1 MERLECGMRD
11 EQSRPICV
19 VEDDVDVRASVRLLL
34 EATGYRVMDFANA
47 EAFLRATDGRDA
59 ACLVFDLYMGDM
71 TGLDLLE
78 YLRSDG
84 VQTPAIIITATGDD
98 LDARCARAG
107 ALALLHKP
115 SAASEMLAWVAHAC
129 GSH

>member
-1 MERLECGMRD
+1 MSV
-11 EQSRPICV
+11 EQSRPVCI
-19 VEDDVDVRASVRLLL
+19 VEDDADVRASVRLLL
-34 EATGYRVMDFANA
+34 EATGYRVVEFANA

-59 ACLVFDLYMGDM
+59 ACLVFDLYMGGM

-78 YLRSDG
+78 SLRSDG
-84 VQTPAIIITATGDD
+84 VQTPAIIMTANGND
-98 LDARCARAG
+98 LDARCTRAG

>member
-1 MERLECGMRD
+1 MSVEQPRLV
-11 EQSRPICV
+11 CV
-19 VEDDVDVRASVRLLL
+19 VEDDADVRASAKLLL
-34 EATGYRVMDFANA
+34 EATGYRVVDFANA

-59 ACLVFDLYMGDM
+59 ACLVFDLYMGGM

-78 YLRSDG
+78 FLRSDG
-84 VQTPAIIITATGDD
+84 VQTPVIIVTANRDD

-115 SAASEMLAWVAHAC
+115 AAASEMLAWVAHAC
-129 GSH
+129 RPN

>member
-1 MERLECGMRD
+1 MSV
-11 EQSRPICV
+11 EQSRLVCV
-19 VEDDVDVRASVRLLL
+19 VEDDADVRASVRLLL
-34 EATGYRVMDFANA
+34 EATGYRVVDFANA

-59 ACLVFDLYMGDM
+59 ACLVFDLYMGGM

-78 YLRSDG
+78 RLRSDG
-84 VQTPAIIITATGDD
+84 VQTPALIVTANGAD

-115 SAASEMLAWVAHAC
+115 SAASEMLAWVARAC
-129 GSH
+129 GPH

>member
-1 MERLECGMRD
+1 MSVEHLVC
-11 EQSRPICV
+11 I
-19 VEDDVDVRASVRLLL
+19 VEDDADVRASVRLLL
-34 EATGYRVMDFANA
+34 EVTGYRVAEFANA

-59 ACLVFDLYMGDM
+59 ACLVFDLYMGGM

-78 YLRSDG
+78 RLRSEG
-84 VQTPAIIITATGDD
+84 VQTPALIITADGSD

-115 SAASEMLAWVAHAC
+115 AAASEMLAWVAHAC
-129 GSH
+129 TSH

>member
-1 MERLECGMRD
+1 MSV
-11 EQSRPICV
+11 EQSRLVCI
-19 VEDDVDVRASVRLLL
+19 VEDDTDVRASIRLLL
-34 EATGYRVMDFANA
+34 EVTGYRVAEFADA

-59 ACLVFDLYMGDM
+59 ACLVFDLYMGGM

-78 YLRSDG
+78 RLRSDG
-84 VQTPAIIITATGDD
+84 IQTPALIITADGSD

-115 SAASEMLAWVAHAC
+115 AAASEMLAWVAHAC
-129 GSH
+129 GSR

>member
-1 MERLECGMRD
+1 MRV
-11 EQSRPICV
+11 EQSCLICV
-19 VEDDVDVRASVRLLL
+19 VEDDADVRASVRLLL
-34 EATGYRVMDFANA
+34 EATGYRVADFANA

-59 ACLVFDLYMGDM
+59 SCLVFDLHMGGM

-78 YLRSDG
+78 CLRSEG
-84 VQTPAIIITATGDD
+84 VQTPAIIVTASGTD
-98 LDARCARAG
+98 LDARCMRAG

-115 SAASEMLAWVAHAC
+115 SAASEMLAWVARAC

>member
-1 MERLECGMRD
+1 MSVEHLVC
-11 EQSRPICV
+11 I
-19 VEDDVDVRASVRLLL
+19 VEDDADVRASVRLLL
-34 EATGYRVMDFANA
+34 EVTGYRVAEFANA

-59 ACLVFDLYMGDM
+59 ACLVFDLYMGGM

-78 YLRSDG
+78 RLRSEG
-84 VQTPAIIITATGDD
+84 VQTPALIITADGSD

-115 SAASEMLAWVAHAC
+115 AAASEMLAWVAHAC
-129 GSH
+129 ASH

>member
-1 MERLECGMRD
+1 MSV
-11 EQSRPICV
+11 EQSRPVCI
-19 VEDDVDVRASVRLLL
+19 VEDDADVRASVRLLL
-34 EATGYRVMDFANA
+34 EVTGYRVVEFANA

-59 ACLVFDLYMGDM
+59 ACLVFDLYMGGM

-78 YLRSDG
+78 SLRSNG
-84 VQTPAIIITATGDD
+84 VQTPAIIMTANGDE

-107 ALALLHKP
+107 ALVLLHKP

>member
-1 MERLECGMRD
+1 MSV
-11 EQSRPICV
+11 EQSRPVCI
-19 VEDDVDVRASVRLLL
+19 VEDDADVRASVRLLL
-34 EATGYRVMDFANA
+34 EATGYRVVEFANA

-59 ACLVFDLYMGDM
+59 ACLLFDLYMGGM

-78 YLRSDG
+78 YLRSAG
-84 VQTPAIIITATGDD
+84 VQTPAIIMTANGDD
-98 LDARCARAG
+98 LDVRCARAG

-115 SAASEMLAWVAHAC
+115 AAASEMLAWVAHAC